1 MVTAMARSTKTRPP
15 AGWSSTGT
23 KRRESFCVCPKG
35 HRFVVELFTAV
46 DLDEQPEVLE
56 HLTDTGLQPAR
67 CTRCGAELGL
77 AEAFL
82 VDQPE
87 RERMAIF
94 VPDALAHREL
104 ELRAEALTALA
115 ASPSP
120 SVPSY
125 AFEPVPV
132 VGVAALHT
140 WLFGEPVASPA
151 PPPEPVPRKSKEPV
165 PKAKA
170 KPAQGIHAA
179 FADLAEPD
187 KPVGSPSIPPA
198 GPQMEGV
205 DMNEPLLDDDW
216 LADDSIAPARSKS
229 GDPASGKRSVRAKGE
244 AAGARS
250 EKRGAG
256 HGVNFADLLSDDDA
270 EPGDEER
277 EERAGARPKKRADR
291 DDG

>member
-1 MVTAMARSTKTRPP
+1 MAKSTKTRPP

-23 KRRESFCVCPKG
+23 KRRETFCVCPKG
-35 HRFVVELFTAV
+35 HRFVAELFTAV

-56 HLTDTGLQPAR
+56 LLTDTGLQPAR

-87 RERMAIF
+87 RRRLALF

-104 ELRAEALTALA
+104 ELRAEALTTLA

-120 SVPSY
+120 VAPSY
-125 AFEPVPV
+125 AAEPVPL
-132 VGVAALHT
+132 VGVAALQK
-140 WLFGEPVASPA
+140 WLFGEPVAAPE
-151 PPPEPVPRKSKEPV
+151 PPPEPAARKSKEPAPKV
-165 PKAKA
+165 KAKS
-170 KPAQGIHAA
+170 AQEIHAA

-187 KPVGSPSIPPA
+187 KPVGVPSIPPS

-229 GDPASGKRSVRAKGE
+229 GDPASGRRSVRAKGV
-244 AAGARS
+244 AAGGRS
-250 EKRGAG
+250 EKRGTG
-256 HGVNFADLLSDDDA
+256 RGVDFADLLADDDA
-270 EPGDEER
+270 DPGDEEQ
-277 EERAGARPKKRADR
+277 AGARPKKRADR
-291 DDG
+291 DNG

>member
-1 MVTAMARSTKTRPP
+1 MAKSTKTRPP

-23 KRRESFCVCPKG
+23 KRRETFCVCPKG
-35 HRFVVELFTAV
+35 HRFVAELFTAV

-56 HLTDTGLQPAR
+56 LLTDTGLQPAR

-87 RERMAIF
+87 RGRLALF
-94 VPDALAHREL
+94 VPEALAHREL
-104 ELRAEALTALA
+104 ELRAEALTSLA
-115 ASPSP
+115 ARPSP
-120 SVPSY
+120 HAPSY
-125 AFEPVPV
+125 VADPVPL

-140 WLFGEPVASPA
+140 WLFGAPA
-151 PPPEPVPRKSKEPV
+151 PASEPPPAPAPAARKSKEPA

-170 KPAQGIHAA
+170 KGPQEIHAA

-187 KPVGSPSIPPA
+187 RPASVPSIPPS

-216 LADDSIAPARSKS
+216 LADDSIAPNKARS
-229 GDPASGKRSVRAKGE
+229 GDPASGRRSVRAKGE
-244 AAGARS
+244 AAGGRS
-250 EKRGAG
+250 EERGAG
-256 HGVNFADLLSDDDA
+256 RDVNFADLLADDDA
-270 EPGDEER
+270 DSRDGER
-277 EERAGARPKKRADR
+277 EERVGAKSKKRTDHG
-291 DDG
+291 DG